1 MATSLSV
8 LSPARQR
15 EEADVCVLG
24 LGYIGLPTASLLAT
38 HGLAVHGVDVSE
50 RVVESV
56 NAARVHFV
64 EPDLDGMVRAAVH
77 SGNLQAGSRPVPA
90 DVFIIAVPTPVR
102 AGHAPDLSYVD
113 AAAEALVPVLRPG
126 NLVILE
132 STSPPGTTE
141 RIAATV
147 GRARPDLAP
156 NSAEGISGEGVSGQG
171 DSAGG
176 DSRAYFAHCPE
187 RVLPGRILV
196 ELVENDRI
204 VGGLDDEA
212 TERAAA
218 FYERFVTGEVL
229 RTTARTAEMAKL
241 AENSYRDL
249 NIAFANE
256 LSVLAHD
263 QGVDVWDL
271 IELANHHPRVDI
283 LKPGPGVGGH
293 CIAVD
298 PWFLV
303 AASPERT
310 PLIRAVRKVN
320 DAKPGWVIEQVH
332 AALRERPDAVVASLG
347 LAYKADVDDL
357 RESPALRIASELRN
371 QLGARAL
378 ACDPLVPGLEY
389 PPLSTLDEVLQR
401 ADVIVGLVGH
411 ECFREIAPA
420 DLAGRHVIDTCGM
433 FRR

>member
-1 MATSLSV
+1 MATSLFAPDRV
-8 LSPARQR
+8 R
-15 EEADVCVLG
+15 EREAADVCVVG

-38 HGLAVHGVDVSE
+38 NGLAVHGVDVSE
-50 RVVESV
+50 RVVASV
-56 NAARVHFV
+56 NSARVHFV
-64 EPDLDGMVRAAVH
+64 EPDLDGVVRAAVH
-77 SGNLQAGSRPVPA
+77 SGNLEASQAPVPA
-90 DVFIIAVPTPVR
+90 DVFIIAVPTPIR

-113 AAAEALVPVLRPG
+113 AATEAIAPVLEPG

-141 RIAATV
+141 RIAEIV
-147 GRARPDLAP
+147 RERRPDL
-156 NSAEGISGEGVSGQG
+156 SE
-171 DSAGG
+171 G
-176 DSRAYFAHCPE
+176 DSRVYFAHCPE

-204 VGGLDDEA
+204 VGGLDAEA

-229 RTTARTAEMAKL
+229 RTSARTAEMAKL

-263 QGVDVWDL
+263 LGVDAWEL
-271 IELANHHPRVDI
+271 IDLANHHPRVDI

-310 PLIRAVRKVN
+310 PLIRTVREVN
-320 DAKPGWVIEQVH
+320 DAKPHWVIDQVQR
-332 AALRERPDAVVASLG
+332 AVQERPGAVVASLG
-347 LAYKADVDDL
+347 LTYKADVDDL
-357 RESPALRIASELRN
+357 RESPALKIASELRN
-371 QLGARAL
+371 QLGERSL
-378 ACDPLVPGLEY
+378 ACDPLVTSLEY
-389 PPLSTLDEVLQR
+389 PPLSSLDEVLQR
-401 ADVIVGLVGH
+401 ADIIVGLVGH
-411 ECFREIAPA
+411 ACFGDIDPE

>member
-1 MATSLSV
+1 MATSLYAH
-8 LSPARQR
+8 SPARQR
-15 EEADVCVLG
+15 DESDVCVVG

-38 HGLAVHGVDVSE
+38 HGLTVHGVDVSD

-64 EPDLDGMVRAAVH
+64 EPDLDGVVRAAVH
-77 SGNLQAGSRPVPA
+77 SGNLQADRTPTPA
-90 DVFIIAVPTPVR
+90 DVFIVAVPTPVR

-113 AAAEALVPVLRPG
+113 AATEAIAPVLRSG

-141 RIAATV
+141 RIADTV
-147 GRARPDLAP
+147 RRMRPELL
-156 NSAEGISGEGVSGQG
+156 E
-171 DSAGG
+171 G
-176 DSRAYFAHCPE
+176 DSRVLFAHCPE
-187 RVLPGRILV
+187 RVLPGRILI

-204 VGGLDDEA
+204 VGGLDEEA
-212 TERAAA
+212 TERAAK
-218 FYERFVTGEVL
+218 FYERFVTGQVL
-229 RTTARTAEMAKL
+229 RTSARTAEMAKL

-256 LSVLAHD
+256 LSLLSHD
-263 QGVDVWDL
+263 LGVDVWEL

-310 PLIRAVRKVN
+310 PLIRTVREVN
-320 DAKPGWVIEQVH
+320 DAKPRWVIDQVN
-332 AALRERPDAVVASLG
+332 AALQERPNAVVASLG
-347 LAYKADVDDL
+347 LSYKANIDDL

-371 QLGARAL
+371 QLGERSL
-378 ACDPLVPGLEY
+378 ACDPLVPALEY

-401 ADVIVGLVGH
+401 ADIIVGLVGH
-411 ECFREIAPA
+411 DCFRDIDPE

-433 FRR
+433 FRP

>member
-1 MATSLSV
+1 MATSLY
-8 LSPARQR
+8 ARSRVRER
-15 EEADVCVLG
+15 EEADVCVIG

-56 NAARVHFV
+56 NAAQVHFV
-64 EPDLDGMVRAAVH
+64 EPDLDGVVRAAVH
-77 SGNLQAGSRPVPA
+77 SGNLEASTKPAPA
-90 DVFIIAVPTPVR
+90 DVFIIAVPTPVE

-113 AAAEALVPVLRPG
+113 AAAQAIIPVLSEG

-141 RIAATV
+141 RLEAAV
-147 GRARPDLAP
+147 RAARPDLAR
-156 NSAEGISGEGVSGQG
+156 EG
-171 DSAGG
+171 
-176 DSRAYFAHCPE
+176 SRVYFAHCPE
-187 RVLPGRILV
+187 RVLPGRILI
-196 ELVENDRI
+196 ELVSNDRI
-204 VGGLDDEA
+204 VGGVDPES

-256 LSVLAHD
+256 LSVLSD
-263 QGVDVWDL
+263 DLGVDVWEL

-303 AASPERT
+303 AAAPERT
-310 PLIRAVRKVN
+310 PLIRTVREVN
-320 DAKPGWVIEQVH
+320 EAKPRWVIEQVDR
-332 AALRERPDAVVASLG
+332 ALAQRPDAVVASLG
-347 LAYKADVDDL
+347 LAYKPNIDDL
-357 RESPALRIASELRN
+357 RESPALRIARELRDR
-371 QLGARAL
+371 LGERSL

-389 PPLSTLDEVLQR
+389 PPLSSLDEVLQR
-401 ADVIVGLVGH
+401 ADIIVGLVGH
-411 ECFREIAPA
+411 DCFGDIDPE
-420 DLAGRHVIDTCGM
+420 DLAGRHIIDTCGM